1 MTALENKLIDA
12 IDKHRNVLLLALVG
26 LLGLAI
32 RWAGRYFVSEDMDV
46 CLIMWFDK
54 IRAAGGLPALSSQ
67 VGDYGLLYQTLI
79 SLMTYLP
86 MSAVV
91 QYKLL
96 STVFD
101 VLLALLAGLI
111 YRDVSASRLS
121 AATVVDREKMD
132 GRVRLQSCLVAALVW
147 LLPTVML
154 NSAYWGQCDSMYA
167 CCCLATLYLLR
178 RGSFLWAF
186 VMLGLAF
193 GCKLQT
199 VFILPVIGVYYLL
212 SRRFSLLWGLVSVA
226 SMWLS
231 GIVAFAYGRNLL
243 APVMIYTGQVS
254 HYQEMYMSFPSLWML
269 VGNDYWALRWFA
281 ILFTLV
287 VMALGLWYC
296 LNHRHTV
303 LSHERFYAVAAW
315 FMWSMLLFLPS
326 MHDRYAYLLD
336 LLLVLVAC
344 VDGRFIKYAVVTTL
358 ISLYYY
364 GIYLFGDRG
373 EGHILLAL
381 IYLLA
386 YLHFSRTL
394 ALDIHRDELSVAATA
409 D

>member
-1 MTALENKLIDA
+1 MTTLENKFIDV

-26 LLGLAI
+26 ILGLAI

-46 CLIMWFDK
+46 CLIMWFEK
-54 IRAAGGLPALSSQ
+54 IKAAGGLPALSTQ

-86 MSAVV
+86 LNTVV

-96 STVFD
+96 SSVFD
-101 VLLALLAGLI
+101 VLLALLAGLT
-111 YRDVSASRLS
+111 YRDVALGRL
-121 AATVVDREKMD
+121 AGATRTGLDGQA

-147 LLPTVML
+147 LLPTVIL

-193 GCKLQT
+193 GCKLQA
-199 VFILPVIGVYYLL
+199 VFILPIVGVYYLL
-212 SRRFSLLWGLVSVA
+212 SKRFSLLWVLVSVA
-226 SMWLS
+226 AMWLS
-231 GIVAFAYGRNLL
+231 GIIAFAYGRSLL
-243 APVMIYTGQVS
+243 APLLIYTGQVS

-269 VGNDYWALRWFA
+269 VGNDYWSLRWFA
-281 ILFTLV
+281 ILFTM
-287 VMALGLWYC
+287 VMMAVGLWYC
-296 LNHRHTV
+296 LNHKATV
-303 LSHERFYAVAAW
+303 LTHERFYAVAAW

-326 MHDRYAYLLD
+326 MHDRYAYMLD

-344 VDGRFIKYAVVTTL
+344 VDRRYIKYAVVASL

-373 EGHILLAL
+373 EGHVLLAL
-381 IYLLA
+381 VYLLT
-386 YLHFSRTL
+386 YLHFTRTL
-394 ALDIHRDELSVAATA
+394 VVDVKRDETSVAAC
-409 D
+409 

>member
-46 CLIMWFDK
+46 CLITWFDK

-281 ILFTLV
+281 ILFTVV

-303 LSHERFYAVAAW
+303 LSHERFYAGAAW